1 MSCWDGQV
9 HARQPVCPP
18 PSSAPRPVP
27 SSPLST
33 PTCALCPRLYA
44 DCPLRPRALLV
55 SEGCLPLLSLRLG
68 SGTPAWP
75 PGPAS
80 VGSRTPH
87 AGSGLNQHMVSL
99 RLWAPQRERGHSSG
113 AAVQDPVPAKPQASA
128 VVLDMEARAEPDG
141 CAAHTKLLRVTGSS
155 VPPVGAPPMSVLFCA
170 CKFSVAKKR
179 PENQNP
185 RATGSCLW
193 FPPQTVV
200 RAFAFT
206 TDRVCG

>member
-1 MSCWDGQV
+1 
-9 HARQPVCPP
+9 
-18 PSSAPRPVP
+18 
-27 SSPLST
+27 
-33 PTCALCPRLYA
+33 
-44 DCPLRPRALLV
+44 
-55 SEGCLPLLSLRLG
+55 
-68 SGTPAWP
+68 
-75 PGPAS
+75 
-80 VGSRTPH
+80 
-87 AGSGLNQHMVSL
+87 MVSL

-206 TDRVCG
+206 QRSPEGPRHLHTDKERQKSAGAAWGLLGGPLKASVWAAHPKGCSNRQSPGTRTERACGPRGACSAPGAPGHRLEPGPGLR